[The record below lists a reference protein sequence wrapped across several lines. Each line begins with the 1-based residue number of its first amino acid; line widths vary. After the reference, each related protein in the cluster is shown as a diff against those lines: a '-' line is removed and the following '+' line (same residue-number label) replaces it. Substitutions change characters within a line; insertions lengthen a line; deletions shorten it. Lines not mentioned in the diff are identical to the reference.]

1 MGKTKD
7 LGHLAHIVAYD
18 AENHITVP
26 AGITMHTNQL
36 VASQAWVTTAL
47 GSYALSSALSSYVP
61 TSRTITINGTTFDLS
76 ANRSWTIAAG
86 IVSVSGTS
94 PINVSTTSGAATVS
108 ISQANTSTNGFLSS
122 TDWNT
127 FNGKQ
132 NALTIGNIVSNDT
145 NLITVTGGT
154 GAIIGSGVSLLVLPS
169 AIVASGISSTLVT
182 TALGYTPVT
191 NARTIT
197 INGTTLDLS
206 ANRSFTVTASET
218 DTLATVTARGAT
230 TTAAITTGLLIAQGP
245 GGNYNEN
252 VRLPGSTAVISFN
265 TSGATGAGSYN
276 IVSQTNFQIRNV
288 GGTQVF
294 ILDQSGNLTMSGTV
308 TAPTFSGA
316 LSGNATTATA
326 AAGATFLTQANA
338 TWGARLQIGGNGD
351 PGAIANIAVVQATDG
366 NLHMDSGTGKSM
378 YLNFYRNGIIYLN
391 GATYFISANGS
402 QYNGNAAT
410 ATTASTAN
418 AVAWGN
424 VSSKPSLIMYYQGF
438 TLDANTMDGNS
449 TGFTYSVNA
458 PYTGPIA
465 RFSETG
471 YSLQL
476 NAAYGGGGNL
486 IAFRTRN
493 GDAGTFNPWR
503 EFITSGNIGSQKVDG
518 SMKLWAVTHPS
529 DYYMVHN
536 WTGSHWYLTV
546 NHPSPVRVGY
556 ADNSGTTSQ
565 TNFSDLS
572 ITGAAH
578 KYLTINPGNGY
589 EAMVRYIGGS
599 GSSWYVGKRTSAQLV
614 GTQSFHFYS
623 EEAGATVGGIDPGGS
638 MFAIGSMRSPIFY
651 DSNDTGF
658 YLDPNSESN
667 LNRFTSATMTRNAM
681 NYLSINSPYGTR
693 AAQARNYQNGTM
705 GWGTVD
711 FNTIFSN
718 WGSGF
723 IDTWSNPG
731 NAPGGSSHYVG
742 FQSLHYNFENSA
754 NAYGFQMACAGEASN
769 RYFWRN
775 AWPGIQSWVEMM
787 HSGNF
792 TSFVNAPNAVGNP
805 NGYYNVN
812 NWMQMNGAH
821 GIFWPSYYSF
831 HIRPNITSSYTQ
843 MEIIGNKNGY
853 GGIYDNYSAVSGIMY
868 DGAGNGG
875 VYREANGLWY
885 FYYHIGN
892 NCMGI
897 GTSTTSGSYQ
907 MYVGGA
913 IYATGDVVAY
923 SDARKKINVVTI
935 DKALETVTKMRGVF
949 YNKIGEEESG
959 RQLGVIAQEVDE
971 VLPEAVS
978 YAKDIDEYG
987 VKYGNLGGLFI
998 EAFKEQQ
1005 KQIKEQAEQI
1015 SELKS
1020 IINGI
1025 TK

>member
-1 MGKTKD
+1 
-7 LGHLAHIVAYD
+7 
-18 AENHITVP
+18 
-26 AGITMHTNQL
+26 
-36 VASQAWVTTAL
+36 
-47 GSYALSSALSSYVP
+47 
-61 TSRTITINGTTFDLS
+61 
-76 ANRSWTIAAG
+76 
-86 IVSVSGTS
+86 
-94 PINVSTTSGAATVS
+94 
-108 ISQANTSTNGFLSS
+108 
-122 TDWNT
+122 
-127 FNGKQ
+127 
-132 NALTIGNIVSNDT
+132 
-145 NLITVTGGT
+145 
-154 GAIIGSGVSLLVLPS
+154 
-169 AIVASGISSTLVT
+169 
-182 TALGYTPVT
+182 
-191 NARTIT
+191 
-197 INGTTLDLS
+197 
-206 ANRSFTVTASET
+206 
-218 DTLATVTARGAT
+218 
-230 TTAAITTGLLIAQGP
+230 
-245 GGNYNEN
+245 
-252 VRLPGSTAVISFN
+252 
-265 TSGATGAGSYN
+265 
-276 IVSQTNFQIRNV
+276 
-288 GGTQVF
+288 
-294 ILDQSGNLTMSGTV
+294 
-308 TAPTFSGA
+308 
-316 LSGNATTATA
+316 
-326 AAGATFLTQANA
+326 
-338 TWGARLQIGGNGD
+338 
-351 PGAIANIAVVQATDG
+351 
-366 NLHMDSGTGKSM
+366 
-378 YLNFYRNGIIYLN
+378 
-391 GATYFISANGS
+391 
-402 QYNGNAAT
+402 
-410 ATTASTAN
+410 
-418 AVAWGN
+418 
-424 VSSKPSLIMYYQGF
+424 MYYQGF